1 MPPACVL
8 LRDGGRDV
16 RVGSVVNG
24 VCLTCV
30 QWCVVC
36 MEFVWSAVMR
46 VRVVRARWCEVCGE
60 SVASVVCV
68 CVCTCACVS
77 ANVASSEVY
86 VRVGMRC
93 EAIHACVA
101 GGPLKIL
108 RRFLSQSVA
117 AVAATA
123 PAADVGAVAAGVGCG
138 GAAPNVFLRGVC
150 PAAPIRVRDSL
161 VVASVGC
168 HVSRVGCHVSF
179 HQRALN

>member
-1 MPPACVL
+1 MPPACVH

-16 RVGSVVNG
+16 RVGSVVYG

-77 ANVASSEVY
+77 ANVASSEAY
-86 VRVGMRC
+86 VRAGMHC
-93 EAIHACVA
+93 ETRHACVA
-101 GGPLKIL
+101 RGPWKIL

-138 GAAPNVFLRGVC
+138 GAAANVFLRGVC
-150 PAAPIRVRDSL
+150 PAAPMRVRDSL
-161 VVASVGC
+161 VGASLGC